1 MFQKKVI
8 LAFIVIHGVR
18 NQILIPF
25 QVTCNCR
32 LKLIKAN
39 FSFVWE
45 EKRRIVKVALTR
57 KH

>member
-39 FSFVWE
+39 FFLSGKKRE
-45 EKRRIVKVALTR
+45 ELLK
-57 KH
+57 